1 MIKIITDST
10 TDISQKQAKELGITV
25 LPLRVIFKDG
35 EYEDGINLQI
45 DEFYNKLVNSDSLPS
60 TSQLTPEQFMPLFE
74 DAKSN
79 HDSII
84 VITLSSHLSG
94 TYQSAVIAKDMCEY
108 DNIHIVDSQSVTLG
122 LQILVRQTI
131 DLLNKGGSV
140 EEIVET
146 LETTKNK
153 IHVFALVETLE
164 YLKKGGRLSSVGAF
178 AGTILNIKPIVE
190 VKNGK
195 VDVAGKA
202 RGLTSAFGK
211 MIKLIEQYGGIDTS
225 KYYCLGFTGKK
236 DNLNAFL
243 EYAKDKLDLKDGL
256 VSPIG
261 SVVGTHAGPGVCG
274 IAFYDSGLSNSK

>member
-10 TDISQKQAKELGITV
+10 SDISQIQAKELGITV

-35 EYEDGINLQI
+35 EYEDGIDLQI
-45 DEFYNKLVNSDSLPS
+45 DEFYNKLVSSDTLPS

-74 DAKSN
+74 DAKN
-79 HDSII
+79 NNDTII
-84 VITLSSHLSG
+84 VITLSAHLSG

-108 DNIHIVDSQSVTLG
+108 DNIHIIDSLSVTLG
-122 LQILVRQTI
+122 LQILVRQAI
-131 DLLNKGGSV
+131 DLLNKGYSA
-140 EEIVET
+140 EEIVEI
-146 LETTKNK
+146 LEKDKNR

-164 YLKKGGRLSSVGAF
+164 YLKKGGRLSSVSAI

-202 RGLTSAFGK
+202 RGLTGAFGK

-225 KYYCLGFTGKK
+225 KYYCVGYTGKK
-236 DNLNAFL
+236 DNLYAFL
-243 EYAKDKLDLKDGL
+243 EYANGKLDLKDSI

-274 IAFYDSGLSNSK
+274 IAFYDLGVS

>member
-10 TDISQKQAKELGITV
+10 SDISQKQAKELGITV

-35 EYEDGINLQI
+35 EYEDGIDLQI

-60 TSQLTPEQFMPLFE
+60 TSQLTPEQFIPLFE
-74 DAKSN
+74 EAKSN
-79 HDSII
+79 QDSVI

-131 DLLNKGGSV
+131 DLLNKGCSV

-202 RGLTSAFGK
+202 RGLTGAFGK
-211 MIKLIEQYGGIDTS
+211 MINLIEQYGGIDTS

-243 EYAKDKLDLKDGL
+243 EYTKGKLDLKDGL

-261 SVVGTHAGPGVCG
+261 SVVGTHTGPGVCG
-274 IAFYDSGLSNSK
+274 IAFYDLGV

>member
-10 TDISQKQAKELGITV
+10 SDISQKQAKELGITV

-35 EYEDGINLQI
+35 EYEDGIDLQN

-60 TSQLTPEQFMPLFE
+60 TSQLIPEQFIPLFE
-74 DAKSN
+74 EAKN
-79 HDSII
+79 NGDSVI

-108 DNIHIVDSQSVTLG
+108 DNIHIVDSLSVTLG
-122 LQILVRQTI
+122 LQILVREGI
-131 DLLNKGGSV
+131 DLQKNGYSA
-140 EEIVET
+140 EEIVKT
-146 LETTKNK
+146 LETNKHK

-164 YLKKGGRLSSVGAF
+164 YLKKGGRLSGVSAL

-202 RGLTSAFGK
+202 RGLTGAFGK
-211 MIKLIEQYGGIDTS
+211 MINFIEQYGGMDTS
-225 KYYCLGFTGKK
+225 KYYCLGYTGKK
-236 DNLNAFL
+236 ENLNAFI

-256 VSPIG
+256 ISPIG

-274 IAFYDSGLSNSK
+274 IAFYDFGVS

>member
-10 TDISQKQAKELGITV
+10 SDISQIQAKELGITV

-35 EYEDGINLQI
+35 EYEDGIDLQI
-45 DEFYNKLVNSDSLPS
+45 DDFYNKLVSSDFLPS
-60 TSQLTPEQFMPLFE
+60 TSQLTPEQFIPLFE
-74 DAKSN
+74 EAKSN
-79 HDSII
+79 QDSVI

-94 TYQSAVIAKDMCEY
+94 TYQSATIAKDMCEY
-108 DNIHIVDSQSVTLG
+108 DNIHIVDSLSVTLG
-122 LQILVRQTI
+122 LQILVRQAI
-131 DLLNKGGSV
+131 DLLNKGCSA
-140 EEIVET
+140 EEIVDT
-146 LETTKNK
+146 LEAMKNR

-164 YLKKGGRLSSVGAF
+164 YLKKGGRLSGVSAF

-202 RGLTSAFGK
+202 RGLTGAFGK

-225 KYYCLGFTGKK
+225 KHYCVGYTGKK
-236 DNLNAFL
+236 DNLNSFL
-243 EYAKDKLDLKDGL
+243 EYAKDKLDLKDSI

-274 IAFYDSGLSNSK
+274 IAFYDQGVS

>member
-10 TDISQKQAKELGITV
+10 SDISQIQAKELGITV

-35 EYEDGINLQI
+35 EYEDGIDLQI
-45 DEFYNKLVNSDSLPS
+45 DEFYNKLVSSDTLPS

-74 DAKSN
+74 DAKN
-79 HDSII
+79 NNDTII
-84 VITLSSHLSG
+84 VITLSAHLSG

-108 DNIHIVDSQSVTLG
+108 DNIHIIDSLSVTLG
-122 LQILVRQTI
+122 LQILVRQAI
-131 DLLNKGGSV
+131 DLLNKGCSA
-140 EEIVET
+140 EEIVEI
-146 LETTKNK
+146 LEKDKNR

-164 YLKKGGRLSSVGAF
+164 YLKKGGRLSSVSAI

-202 RGLTSAFGK
+202 RGLTGAFGK

-225 KYYCLGFTGKK
+225 KYYCVGYTGKK
-236 DNLNAFL
+236 DNLYAFL
-243 EYAKDKLDLKDGL
+243 EYANGKLDLKDSI

-274 IAFYDSGLSNSK
+274 IAFYDLGVS

>member
-10 TDISQKQAKELGITV
+10 SDISQIQAKELGITV

-35 EYEDGINLQI
+35 EYEDGIDLQI
-45 DEFYNKLVNSDSLPS
+45 DEFYNKLVSSDTLPS

-74 DAKSN
+74 DAKNSN
-79 HDSII
+79 DTII
-84 VITLSSHLSG
+84 VITLSAHLSG
-94 TYQSAVIAKDMCEY
+94 TYQSAAIAKDMCEY
-108 DNIHIVDSQSVTLG
+108 DNIHIIDSLSVTLG
-122 LQILVRQTI
+122 LQILVRQAI
-131 DLLNKGGSV
+131 DMVNKGYSA
-140 EEIVET
+140 EEIVEI
-146 LETTKNK
+146 LEKDKNR

-164 YLKKGGRLSSVGAF
+164 YLKKGGRLSSVSAI

-202 RGLTSAFGK
+202 RGLTGAFGK

-225 KYYCLGFTGKK
+225 KYYCVGYTGKK
-236 DNLNAFL
+236 DNLYAFL
-243 EYAKDKLDLKDGL
+243 EYAKGKLDLKDSI

-274 IAFYDSGLSNSK
+274 IAFYDLGVS

>member
-10 TDISQKQAKELGITV
+10 SDISQKQAKELGITV